1 MNRTALGILGLLVV
15 VPALWALDDP
25 KDKDKTKPKS
35 GKPPTPQEAYQAIE
49 KEYQKAQQ
57 DFFKAYQAAKTNEE
71 KQKIYEK
78 QYPKVEDYVSRFLE
92 LAEKHAKDPVAEK
105 ALTWIVQNASYTPN
119 GQKAMDILLK
129 QAQDN
134 PKDPKSGK
142 TLAMMVQFAAYTPGG
157 RQAVD
162 MLLKDH
168 IQSKDL
174 GPVCQSLLYSD
185 NAEGQLQKI
194 IDKNPHKEVKGQ
206 AFFTLA
212 QVLKKQSEGVSQD
225 KEKATKETENMLQ
238 LTIEKYGDV
247 VTPQGKLVDRAK
259 SLLEEIRLFGYGKQ
273 MPDVEGEDLDGKK
286 FKLGDYLGKVVL
298 LDFWGNW

>member
-78 QYPKVEDYVSRFLE
+78 QYPKVEDYASRFLE

-105 ALTWIVQNASYTPN
+105 ALTWIVQNAWHTPP
-119 GQKAMDILLK
+119 GQKAMGIL
-129 QAQDN
+129 
-134 PKDPKSGK
+134 
-142 TLAMMVQFAAYTPGG
+142 V
-157 RQAVD
+157 R
-162 MLLKDH
+162 DH
-168 IQSKDL
+168 IESKNL
-174 GPVCQSLLYSD
+174 GPVCQSLVYSSSPE
-185 NAEGQLQKI
+185 AEKSLRQILE
-194 IDKNPHKEVKGQ
+194 KNPHKEVRGQ
-206 AFFTLA
+206 ACFSLA
-212 QVLKKQSEGVSQD
+212 QYLKNQSERGGPNQEKVA
-225 KEKATKETENMLQ
+225 KEAENFFD
-238 LTIEKYGDV
+238 LTIEKYGDIKSF
-247 VTPQGKLVDRAK
+247 QGTLADNAK
-259 SLLEEIRLFGYGKQ
+259 SALFEIRHLGIGKAP
-273 MPDVEGEDLDGKK
+273 PDIEGEDIDGKK
-286 FKLGDYLGKVVL
+286 LKLSDYLGKVVV